1 MARHRGDLLGGLIET
16 RVRSLVGGYHTDM
29 DTAGFTTL
37 LTRPGPYATVLA
49 DVSQDAENAAHAKEL
64 RVRAACEELAA
75 QGAPPEVVAQ
85 VSDRLEVNVRQPAPV
100 ARVVVATPDG
110 VAYDQVAVA
119 EVPNPVATWDA
130 LPDLGSWIAARDA
143 SMPFVLVLV
152 DHTGGEISLW
162 DSGMPRPTD
171 TTTVEG
177 DELEHVHKV
186 RDNVGWA
193 AYRMQQTTDNVWRH
207 NADKVAEEV
216 TRLIRD
222 HGHDLVLVGGDP
234 TSVARLQED
243 LAGQPVEVVELASGQ
258 RAADGGEQ
266 ARDDAIRS
274 ALLDRVV
281 RRRTALVRRLE
292 EAWGRGDRAAT
303 GVRDVADA
311 FVTGRVETLL
321 IDPDALAGHTLD
333 PADHPGLTFGEAPVS
348 GPVEAGEALIAAAV
362 LTDAEVSVLPAVVLG
377 GAPVAALLRWS

>member
-1 MARHRGDLLGGLIET
+1 
-16 RVRSLVGGYHTDM
+16 M
-29 DTAGFTTL
+29 DTAGFTNL

-49 DVSQDAENAAHAKEL
+49 DVSQDSENAAHAKEL
-64 RVRAACEELAA
+64 RVRAACEELSA
-75 QGAPPEVVAQ
+75 QGAPPGVVAQ
-85 VSDRLEVNVRQPAPV
+85 VSDRLEANVRQPAPL
-100 ARVVVATPDG
+100 ARVVVATPEG
-110 VAYDQVAVA
+110 IAYDEVAVA
-119 EVPNPVATWDA
+119 AVPNPVATWDM
-130 LPDLGSWIAARDA
+130 LPDLGSWIAARET
-143 SMPFVLVLV
+143 SLPFVLVLA

-162 DSGMPRPTD
+162 DSGLPQPTS

-186 RDNVGWA
+186 QDNVGWA

-216 TRLIRD
+216 TRLVRD
-222 HGHDLVLVGGDP
+222 HGHELVLVGGDP
-234 TSVARLQED
+234 TTVGRLREK

-258 RAADGGEQ
+258 RAADGGDQ
-266 ARDDAIRS
+266 ARNDAIRS
-274 ALLDRVV
+274 ALLDQVV

-292 EAWGRGDRAAT
+292 EAWGRGEREAT

-321 IDPDALAGHTLD
+321 IDPGALAGRMLD
-333 PADHPGLTFGEAPVS
+333 PADHPGSLREAARRLDRERGLTFGEAPVS

-362 LTDAEVSVLPAVVLG
+362 LTDAEVCVLPASLLG
-377 GAPVAALLRWS
+377 DAPVAALLRWA

>member
-1 MARHRGDLLGGLIET
+1 
-16 RVRSLVGGYHTDM
+16 M
-29 DTAGFTTL
+29 DTAGFTNL

-49 DVSQDAENAAHAKEL
+49 DVSQDSENAAHAKEL
-64 RVRAACEELAA
+64 RVRAACEELSA
-75 QGAPPEVVAQ
+75 QGAPPDVVAQ
-85 VSDRLEVNVRQPAPV
+85 VSERLETNVRQPAPV
-100 ARVVVATPDG
+100 ARVIVATPEG
-110 VAYDQVAVA
+110 IAYDQVAVA
-119 EVPNPVATWDA
+119 EVPNQVATWDA

-143 SMPFVLVLV
+143 STPFVLVLV

-162 DSGMPRPTD
+162 DSGLPEPTS
-171 TTTVEG
+171 TNTVEG
-177 DELEHVHKV
+177 DELEHVHKTQ
-186 RDNVGWA
+186 DNVGWA

-207 NADKVAEEV
+207 NADKVAAEV

-234 TSVARLQED
+234 TSVGRLRAD
-243 LAGQPVEVVELASGQ
+243 LADLPVEVVELASGQ
-258 RAADGGEQ
+258 RAADGGDQ
-266 ARDDAIRS
+266 ARADAIRS

-321 IDPDALAGHTLD
+321 IDPGALAGHTLD
-333 PADHPGLTFGEAPVS
+333 PADHPGLHLRRAPVT

-362 LTDAEVSVLPAVVLG
+362 LTDAEGVLPASVLG
-377 GAPVAALLRWS
+377 DAPVAALLRWSLILSGARP

>member
-1 MARHRGDLLGGLIET
+1 
-16 RVRSLVGGYHTDM
+16 M

-37 LTRPGPYATVLA
+37 LNRPGPYATVLA
-49 DVSQDAENAAHAKEL
+49 DVSQDSENAAHAKEL
-64 RVRAACEELAA
+64 RVRAVCEELSA

-85 VSDRLEVNVRQPAPV
+85 VSERLGTNLHQPAPL
-100 ARVVVATPDG
+100 AHVVVATPEG
-110 VAYDQVAVA
+110 VAYDEVAVA
-119 EVPNPVATWDA
+119 EVPNQVATWDA
-130 LPDLGSWIAARDA
+130 LPDLGTWIAARDA
-143 SMPFVLVLV
+143 SMPFVLVMV

-162 DSGMPRPTD
+162 DSGMPRPTS

-186 RDNVGWA
+186 QDNVGWA
-193 AYRMQQTTDNVWRH
+193 AFRMQQTTDNVWRH

-222 HGHDLVLVGGDP
+222 HGHELVLVGGDP
-234 TSVARLQED
+234 ASVGRLRDD
-243 LAGQPVEVVELASGQ
+243 LADLPVEVVELASGQ
-258 RAADGGEQ
+258 RAADGGDE
-266 ARDDAIRS
+266 AREDAIRS

-321 IDPDALAGHTLD
+321 IDPDALAGRTLD
-333 PADHPGLTFGEAPVS
+333 PADHPGLSFGEAPVD

-362 LTDAEVSVLPAVVLG
+362 LTDAEVCVLPASLLG
-377 GAPVAALLRWS
+377 DAPVAALLRWS